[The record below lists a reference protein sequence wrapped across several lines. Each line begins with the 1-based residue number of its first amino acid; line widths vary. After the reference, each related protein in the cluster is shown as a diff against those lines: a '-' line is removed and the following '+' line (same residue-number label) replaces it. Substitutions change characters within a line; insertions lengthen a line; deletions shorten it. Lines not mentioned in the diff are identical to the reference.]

1 LFLQARFKKG
11 FTPILNNLIPFFVVF
26 LFSLGWSSIGFSAEV
41 TLAWDP
47 NTEPDLA
54 GYKIYIGVQS
64 RQYSWIQD
72 AGNRTQATLGNLDG
86 NITYFL
92 SITAYNTQGMES
104 SFSSELN
111 YEPPTSKYK
120 NYLPIILN

>member
-1 LFLQARFKKG
+1 M
-11 FTPILNNLIPFFVVF
+11 LNNLSPFFAVF
-26 LFSLGWSSIGFSAEV
+26 LFNLVWSSIGFSAEV

-72 AGNRTQATLGNLDG
+72 AGNRTQATVENLDN
-86 NITYFL
+86 NIKYFL
-92 SITAYNTQGMES
+92 SITAYNTQGIES
-104 SFSSELN
+104 GVSNEIN
-111 YEPPTSKYK
+111 YTPPSNFK

>member
-1 LFLQARFKKG
+1 MFLQARFKKG

-26 LFSLGWSSIGFSAEV
+26 LFSLGWSSFGFSAEV

-72 AGNRTQATLGNLDG
+72 VGTRAQATLGNLDG

-92 SITAYNTQGMES
+92 SITAYNTRGMES

-111 YEPPTSKYK
+111 YAPPTLKYK

>member
-1 LFLQARFKKG
+1 M
-11 FTPILNNLIPFFVVF
+11 
-26 LFSLGWSSIGFSAEV
+26 GFSAEV

-47 NTEPDLA
+47 NPEPDLS

-72 AGNRTQATLGNLDG
+72 AGNRTQATLGNLDE
-86 NITYFL
+86 NIPYFL
-92 SITAYNTQGMES
+92 SITAYNAQGKES
-104 SFSSELN
+104 EFSSELN
-111 YEPPTSKYK
+111 FQSRTTKYN